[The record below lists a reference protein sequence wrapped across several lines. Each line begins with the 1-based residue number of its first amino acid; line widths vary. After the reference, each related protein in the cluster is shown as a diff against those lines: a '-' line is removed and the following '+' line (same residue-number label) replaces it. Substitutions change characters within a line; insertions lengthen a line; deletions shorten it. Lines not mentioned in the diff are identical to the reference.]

1 MKNFKE
7 KMRHKM
13 LIIDS
18 HIDIAH
24 NAIEWDRDL
33 LQNINQIR
41 ESEAGMPQKGR
52 GLNLVNYEEQ
62 RKGEIGLFFV
72 TVACRIASMGKRF
85 SGVRNQDIAYA
96 KCRGEL
102 AYYRLM
108 ESKGVLRQI
117 RDAKMLEQHLK
128 DLKHPL

>member
-72 TVACRIASMGKRF
+72 TVACLSLIH
-85 SGVRNQDIAYA
+85 I
-96 KCRGEL
+96 
-102 AYYRLM
+102 
-108 ESKGVLRQI
+108 
-117 RDAKMLEQHLK
+117 
-128 DLKHPL
+128 